1 MIQNLCFNEFD
12 SMILIERL
20 FQINLG
26 HPRLILAHA
35 YFWECLG
42 EGESLE

>member
-1 MIQNLCFNEFD
+1 MIQNLCFNEFY

-26 HPRLILAHA
+26 HPRLIMARA

-42 EGESLE
+42 CGSL